1 LKSFVCHQKT
11 ENFVICMLAIIHHY
25 KRFCFHRVK
34 NRGSKNIFLENA
46 LLGLYVTFPVTV
58 YSGCCFSCFIWC

>member
-1 LKSFVCHQKT
+1 
-11 ENFVICMLAIIHHY
+11 MLAIIHHY